1 MGDKSQKG
9 KDKDKRQK
17 AAKEVKDQQKKHDKQ
32 EEVAPEVAKAK

>member
-9 KDKDKRQK
+9 KDKDRKQK

-32 EEVAPEVAKAK
+32 EVLMPEVAKAK